1 MEFCPQLSAFQ
12 GVIISAD
19 NVHPF
24 SRLTSRGGKNVKV
37 IFSCKNGSL
46 GLLMLNNWQFPVGT
60 ESSLNKLN
68 LNKLLWWFI
77 HLNNV

>member
-46 GLLMLNNWQFPVGT
+46 RFV
-60 ESSLNKLN
+60 
-68 LNKLLWWFI
+68 
-77 HLNNV
+77 NVK